1 MRWLFAL
8 AFAAWC
14 CDAQTAD
21 KYSNARPPRDDEEL
35 RFWLENM
42 IWHHRFTTEEVSL
55 ATGLSADAVTR
66 AQQRLAIDSGNRPAI
81 ANTGKVRMLPYPGG
95 RHPRIGFLDGAVDPQ
110 RETKISVF
118 TPWDENSY

>member
-42 IWHHRFTTEEVSL
+42 IWHHRFTTEEVRSHGRSNDWRL
-55 ATGLSADAVTR
+55 IRAIVRHSRTPERCACFRIPEDDTR
-66 AQQRLAIDSGNRPAI
+66 ASAFWTAR
-81 ANTGKVRMLPYPGG
+81 
-95 RHPRIGFLDGAVDPQ
+95 
-110 RETKISVF
+110 
-118 TPWDENSY
+118 